1 MPIFLLAVPRNIL
14 KCRFLY
20 STQSLNFNNDA
31 ILLGIILCVFRQVY
45 LVVVMPDQ
53 TKHLCFCDHRLKI
66 GGLNKHRSSFGVS
79 YNVWCSFS
87 TGIMGIATLAG

>member
-31 ILLGIILCVFRQVY
+31 ILLGIILCVIRQVY
-45 LVVVMPDQ
+45 LDVVMPD
-53 TKHLCFCDHRLKI
+53 TNEVFMLL
-66 GGLNKHRSSFGVS
+66 RSYIKEEVLIEMFLGFQV
-79 YNVWCSFS
+79 
-87 TGIMGIATLAG
+87 